1 MVNMNSY
8 YLSEYVGFKKSV
20 SWSLFFFSKKKLD
33 LIKVMRWK
41 RELDPYHLIISSARD
56 WSCFKTLHHLEGWL
70 WLKHQY
76 SVRMFRS
83 HYVLLWISE
92 KTICHEEDTEARN
105 REDYQVGVEFQHLM
119 MHGWGSRRPGA
130 QLPDELQAISSSWSA
145 FLLFFCIHEV
155 SYGGSELSYFIAHLS
170 WSMES

>member
-70 WLKHQY
+70 WLKNINIQSECSDLIMFYYEFLKKQY
-76 SVRMFRS
+76 ATKKIRRRGTEKITRWEWSFSTWWCMDEAAEGQEHNCQMNCRRS
-83 HYVLLWISE
+83 LHLEVLFYYSSASMR
-92 KTICHEEDTEARN
+92 CHMEDQN
-105 REDYQVGVEFQHLM
+105 
-119 MHGWGSRRPGA
+119 W
-130 QLPDELQAISSSWSA
+130 AI
-145 FLLFFCIHEV
+145 L
-155 SYGGSELSYFIAHLS
+155 
-170 WSMES
+170 

>member
-1 MVNMNSY
+1 
-8 YLSEYVGFKKSV
+8 
-20 SWSLFFFSKKKLD
+20 
-33 LIKVMRWK
+33 MRWK
-41 RELDPYHLIISSARD
+41 RELDPDHLIISSARD

-130 QLPDELQAISSSWSA
+130 PLPDELQELSPSWST
-145 FLLFFCIHEV
+145 FLLFFCIHEGV
-155 SYGGSELSYFIAHLS
+155 IWSFRIELFYSSFVMEHGVIEDSETSSTIMCLG
-170 WSMES
+170 

>member
-1 MVNMNSY
+1 
-8 YLSEYVGFKKSV
+8 
-20 SWSLFFFSKKKLD
+20 
-33 LIKVMRWK
+33 MRWK

-92 KTICHEEDTEARN
+92 KN
-105 REDYQVGVEFQHLM
+105 NM
-119 MHGWGSRRPGA
+119 PRRR
-130 QLPDELQAISSSWSA
+130 
-145 FLLFFCIHEV
+145 
-155 SYGGSELSYFIAHLS
+155 YGGEEPRRLPGGSGVSALDDAWMRQQKARSTTARWTAGDLFILKCFSTILLHPWGVIWRIRIELFYSSFVMEHGVIEASETSSTIMCLG
-170 WSMES
+170 